1 MEYTGMKNVLKEF
14 FKRIKT
20 YLSTNYFTKNQVSTT
35 YETISNVDLIE
46 NDITN
51 IKGKI
56 PSSASSSN
64 QLTDKEYVD
73 NIPAATLSKLGN
85 GGTVSS
91 ITDSSNFV
99 LSGNK
104 LATGSQLLNYIKA
117 NLVTTCSTG
126 ASTQDKAITLSKH
139 TLKAGDII
147 AVTFTNANTYGDC
160 RLSTPTYPRL
170 KVNGGTAYQ
179 ICDNMGHSAGTGCWE
194 AGNTV
199 VFMFTGHKFIILNSI
214 IRQQNKNETEGYKIY
229 SNNYVEQWKKV
240 TKSVTITSTWGA
252 LYESESFDLPFS
264 ANIANTIIGDD
275 ASIISAG
282 NNNAFIIEYAP
293 NTHSFWLV
301 RGTPMTTAASF
312 TVGRLVTGWL

>member
-14 FKRIKT
+14 FKRLKT
-20 YLSTNYFTKNQVSTT
+20 YLSSNYFTKNQVSTT

-73 NIPAATLSKLGN
+73 NIPEATLSKLGN

-126 ASTQDKAITLSKH
+126 ASTQDKAITLSNH

-160 RLSTPTYPRL
+160 TLLTPTYPRL

-199 VFMFTGHKFIILNSI
+199 VFMFTGNKFIILNSI

-240 TKSVTITSTWGA
+240 TQSVTITRTWGA
-252 LYESESFDLPFS
+252 LYESPSFDLPFS

-275 ASIISAG
+275 VSVISSGDNSAV
-282 NNNAFIIEYAP
+282 IIEYAP
-293 NTHSFWLV
+293 NTHRFWLV
-301 RGTPMTTAASF
+301 RGTTITTAENF
-312 TVGRLVTGWL
+312 TVGRFVTGWL

>member
-20 YLSTNYFTKNQVSTT
+20 YLSSNYFTKNQVSTT

-126 ASTQDKAITLSKH
+126 ASTQDKAITLSNH

-160 RLSTPTYPRL
+160 TLSTPTYPRL

-199 VFMFTGHKFIILNSI
+199 VFMFTGNKFIILNSI
-214 IRQQNKNETEGYKIY
+214 IRQQNKNETDGYKIY

-240 TKSVTITSTWGA
+240 TQSVTIADAWGVLYTSS
-252 LYESESFDLPFS
+252 LYNLLFTKD
-264 ANIANTIIGDD
+264 IANKIIGDD
-275 ASIISAG
+275 VSVISSSDNYSAMILYDPKG
-282 NNNAFIIEYAP
+282 HN
-293 NTHSFWLV
+293 FWLT
-301 RGTPMTTAASF
+301 RATPLTTAKNF
-312 TVGRLVTGWL
+312 TVGRFVTGWL

>member
-14 FKRIKT
+14 FKRLKT
-20 YLSTNYFTKNQVSTT
+20 YLSSN
-35 YETISNVDLIE
+35 YETIANVDLIE
-46 NDITN
+46 NDITD

-73 NIPAATLSKLGN
+73 NIPEATLSKLGN

-126 ASTQDKAITLSKH
+126 ASTQDKAITLSNH

-147 AVTFTNANTYGDC
+147 AVTFKNANTYGDC
-160 RLSTPTYPRL
+160 TLLTPTYPRL

-199 VFMFTGHKFIILNSI
+199 VFMFTGNKFIILNSI
-214 IRQQNKNETEGYKIY
+214 IRQQNKNKAEGYKIY
-229 SNNYVEQWKKV
+229 SNNYVEQWRKV
-240 TKSVTITSTWGA
+240 TKSVTINEVWGA
-252 LYESESFDLPFS
+252 LYDSEIFVLKFKT
-264 ANIANTIIGDD
+264 NIANTIIGDD
-275 ASIISAG
+275 VSVFKASDGYSA
-282 NNNAFIIEYAP
+282 IIEYD
-293 NTHSFWLV
+293 SFNKYVWLC
-301 RGTPMTTAASF
+301 RATPLTNSTIF
-312 TVGRLVTGWL
+312 TVGRFVTGWL

>member
-14 FKRIKT
+14 FKRIKS
-20 YLSTNYFTKNQVSTT
+20 YLSSNYFTKNQVSTT

-104 LATGSQLLNYIKA
+104 KATGSQLLNYIKA

-126 ASTQDKAITLSKH
+126 ASTQDKAITLSNH

-147 AVTFTNANTYGDC
+147 AVTFTYANAYGDC
-160 RLSTPTYPRL
+160 TLSTPTYPRL

-179 ICDNMGHSAGTGCWE
+179 ICDNMGHSAGKGCWE

-199 VFMFTGHKFIILNSI
+199 VFMFTGDKFIILNSI
-214 IRQQNKNETEGYKIY
+214 IRQQNKNKTEGYKIY

-240 TKSVTITSTWGA
+240 TKSVPVTSTWGA
-252 LYESESFDLPFS
+252 LYESEAFDLAFS

-275 ASIISAG
+275 ASIISTGDGSAC
-282 NNNAFIIEYAP
+282 IIEYAP
-293 NTHSFWLV
+293 YTHRFWLV
-301 RGTPMTTAASF
+301 RGTPLTIATSF

>member
-20 YLSTNYFTKNQVSTT
+20 YLSSNYFTKNQVSTT

-104 LATGSQLLNYIKA
+104 KATGSQLLNYIKA

-126 ASTQDKAITLSKH
+126 ASTQDKAITLSNH

-147 AVTFTNANTYGDC
+147 AVTFTYANTYGDC
-160 RLSTPTYPRL
+160 TLSTPTYPRL

-199 VFMFTGHKFIILNSI
+199 VFMFTGDKFIILNSI

-240 TKSVTITSTWGA
+240 TKSITITSAWGA
-252 LYESESFDLPFS
+252 LYNGPLLNLAFS
-264 ANIANTIIGDD
+264 ADIPNTII
-275 ASIISAG
+275 SNNISVISAG
-282 NNNAFIIEYAP
+282 SNYSVMIQYEPKAHN
-293 NTHSFWLV
+293 FWLT
-301 RGTPMTTAASF
+301 RATPLTTAVNF
-312 TVGRLVTGWL
+312 TVGRFVTGWL